1 MRGDKL
7 LIKLKCF
14 EKSVLLSLN
23 AETSMSNKH
32 NADKPEAYYFFQ
44 NKFKEYW
51 NEYANLEGYNIAF
64 SYRDG
69 FESSGVAEIQII

>member
-1 MRGDKL
+1 
-7 LIKLKCF
+7 
-14 EKSVLLSLN
+14 
-23 AETSMSNKH
+23 MSNKH
-32 NADKPEAYYFFQ
+32 NVDEPEAYYFFQ

-51 NEYANLEGYNIAF
+51 NEYANIEGYNIAF